1 MAARFGISRLTGLM
15 AKSSRRR
22 EAAAKKAAEL
32 YQAAKGSVG
41 LKQTGIAGKNV
52 SGGSEAF
59 GETTEGY
66 READEKAV
74 RRSSIRKEH
83 TVNPWGRSSIVRSV
97 FGRAEGPF

>member
-1 MAARFGISRLTGLM
+1 MAARFGISRLTELT
-15 AKSSRRR
+15 AKSIR
-22 EAAAKKAAEL
+22 
-32 YQAAKGSVG
+32 